1 MNFKSIFILVAFLFT
16 LNASA
21 MHHEKSY
28 KFSDCDGK
36 VANYYVSKLISGGTV
51 EGFLEAIKMHQDY
64 YSSRGS
70 EAKVVP
76 LIQYKR
82 SETDDEEIF
91 RVSSMVIYPNLKER
105 TDWISRDDFTEKDT
119 EEFSAFIDI
128 YNKNTE
134 ITARRLVCIPEW
146 LLLTKIQS

>member
-1 MNFKSIFILVAFLFT
+1 
-16 LNASA
+16 

-128 YNKNTE
+128 H
-134 ITARRLVCIPEW
+134 RRSSRGLTLRVFPPLHTTTKSQAYFLSEKHVLIPW
-146 LLLTKIQS
+146 RSTGAYGVW